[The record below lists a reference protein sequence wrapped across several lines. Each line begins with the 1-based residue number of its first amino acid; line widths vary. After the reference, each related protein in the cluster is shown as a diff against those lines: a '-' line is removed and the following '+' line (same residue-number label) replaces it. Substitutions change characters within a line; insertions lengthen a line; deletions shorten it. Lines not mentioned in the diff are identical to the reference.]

1 MKDEEFRRRRRL
13 RNTISYK
20 DKRSARDLADQPIW
34 GIDDWGFERT
44 DDPVK
49 TILKNGKLNG
59 SGC

>member
-13 RNTISYK
+13 HNTISYK
-20 DKRSARDLADQPIW
+20 DKRSARDFADQPIW
-34 GIDDWGFERT
+34 RSDDWGFDNA